1 MSQYINASSWVLGA
15 IPTFAIFFF
24 IWTNRDEPW
33 RISNLMSAL
42 MLIGISAFMIGLL
55 TDMIAFVEDLHE
67 KKKITDSLIKEL
79 KTSGAIWLVIFPAV
93 AGGVGV
99 NTLYSF
105 LSSKKP

>member
-1 MSQYINASSWVLGA
+1 MNQYINVSSWVLGG

-24 IWTNRDEPW
+24 IWTNRGEPW
-33 RISNLMSAL
+33 RISNLLSAL
-42 MLIGISAFMIGLL
+42 ILIGISAFMIGLL
-55 TDMIAFVEDLHE
+55 TDMIALVEELH
-67 KKKITDSLIKEL
+67 KKEKITDSLIKEL

-105 LSSKKP
+105 LSSKKL